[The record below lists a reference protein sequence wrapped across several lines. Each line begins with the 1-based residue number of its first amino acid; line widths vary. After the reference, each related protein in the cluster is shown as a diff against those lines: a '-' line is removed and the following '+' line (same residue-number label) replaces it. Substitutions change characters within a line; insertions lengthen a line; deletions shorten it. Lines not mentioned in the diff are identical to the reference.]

1 VVVFG
6 HGATELEFGGV
17 LHRVAPE
24 ASMLQ
29 LLDPAFVSVAQR
41 QSGGAGQ
48 GQGQGQGEPGL
59 SHTCSHASK
68 AEQSTDSSA
77 AAGATGT
84 ATGKIARLLQEMRN
98 KY

>member
-41 QSGGAGQ
+41 QSGGRVAAQ
-48 GQGQGQGEPGL
+48 ARAKAKVRESQGE
-59 SHTCSHASK
+59 A
-68 AEQSTDSSA
+68 
-77 AAGATGT
+77 
-84 ATGKIARLLQEMRN
+84 
-98 KY
+98 